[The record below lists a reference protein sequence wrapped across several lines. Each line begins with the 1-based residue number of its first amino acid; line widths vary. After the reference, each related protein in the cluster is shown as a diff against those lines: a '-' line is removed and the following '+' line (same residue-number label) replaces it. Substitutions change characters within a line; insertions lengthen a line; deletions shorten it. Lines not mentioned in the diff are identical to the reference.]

1 MGNQQVT
8 GSRQELLPAWV
19 ELATPRTRFALLE
32 IVREHDLESG
42 TGVENLIAAIAR
54 AKLPCVTAIDG
65 VDDVTLMHSSTGETL
80 VTLHMRRHADE
91 ATLLG
96 VGSGADLVPT
106 AAQMFSRTTG
116 TPSPNREATIV
127 QLAGLFGA
135 NRQVLSTQLAEID
148 TRHLAL
154 WTHIHTAPSHE
165 KILRAVAKFLTAPVP
180 AVIEAKVTPPAA
192 PALPKSTGS
201 AGTTSLGRKAEEW
214 VNAAVDETV
223 LSWPEEQK
231 QAFGANLITG
241 RLAQEASFSVN
252 EKMMTEAVL
261 WKRLGVEPPYH
272 NQGRNRRRR

>member
-19 ELATPRTRFALLE
+19 ELAAPRTRFALLE
-32 IVREHDLESG
+32 IVREHDLESSP
-42 TGVENLIAAIAR
+42 GVENLVAAIAR

-65 VDDVTLMHSSTGETL
+65 VDDVTLTHGSTGETL
-80 VTLHMRRHADE
+80 VTLYMRRHEDE

-154 WTHIHTAPSHE
+154 WTHIHTAPCHE

-180 AVIEAKVTPPAA
+180 AVIEAKVTSAP

-201 AGTTSLGRKAEEW
+201 AGTTSIGRKAEDW
-214 VNAAVDETV
+214 AASVVDDTV
-223 LSWPEEQK
+223 LSWPDQQK
-231 QAFGANLITG
+231 QEFGVMLITD
-241 RLAQEASFSVN
+241 RLVKDKSFADHERLFAEAA
-252 EKMMTEAVL
+252 M
-261 WKRLGVEPPYH
+261 WKRPGVEPPY
-272 NQGRNRRRR
+272 QTQRRRRR